1 MLKRSFRV
9 VRLPLRIIVG
19 GFFGDEGKGKIASY
33 LGITDNPAIAVRTG
47 AINAG
52 HTVVYNGSKFKLRIT
67 PSSFINK
74 NVRLMVAAGA
84 LIRFDVLF
92 KELNELGVKGRLF
105 LDYNTGVIEEKH
117 VEAERRDSILT
128 GKIGSTLQ
136 GVGAAMCDRVLRRLK
151 LARDFKELSGMLTS
165 VSEEVNEALEKDLE
179 VHLEGTQGLFLSL
192 YHGTYPYVTSRDTT
206 ASAVAS
212 EVGVGPKVVDD
223 VIVVFKSYV
232 TRVGGGPLE
241 GELSEEEIRKR
252 GWVEIATVTGR
263 VRRAAPFNVKM
274 ARKAV
279 VVNSATQVA
288 ITNIDKLFPEARGI
302 REWSKLPM
310 KARRWVE
317 DVESKLKTPVTLIGT
332 GPDVKEIIDRRKDFG
347 LI

>member
-1 MLKRSFRV
+1 MPLK
-9 VRLPLRIIVG
+9 IIVG

-33 LGITDNPAIAVRTG
+33 LGVADNPAIAVRTG

-52 HTVVYNGSKFKLRIT
+52 HTVVYNGVKIKLRIT
-67 PSSFINK
+67 PSAFINK
-74 NVRLMVAAGA
+74 RTRLLVAAGA
-84 LIRFDVLF
+84 LVRLDVLF

-117 VEAERRDSILT
+117 VEAEKRDSILA

-151 LARDFKELSGMLTS
+151 LARDFKELSKMLTN
-165 VSEEVNEALEKDLE
+165 VSEEVNNALEKGLE
-179 VHLEGTQGLFLSL
+179 IHLEGTQGLFLSL

-212 EVGVGPKVVDD
+212 EVGVGPKAVDD

-232 TRVGGGPLE
+232 TRVGEGPLE
-241 GELSEEEIRKR
+241 GELPEDEVRRR

-263 VRRAAPFNVKM
+263 VRRAAPFNIEM
-274 ARKAV
+274 AKKAV
-279 VVNSATQVA
+279 VMNSATQVA
-288 ITNIDKLFPEARGI
+288 ITNIDKLFPQARGV
-302 REWSKLPM
+302 REWSKLPRE
-310 KARRWVE
+310 ARRWVE
-317 DVESKLKTPVTLIGT
+317 DIESKLKTPVTLIGT
-332 GPDVKEIIDRRKDFG
+332 GSDVKEIIDRRKDLG
-347 LI
+347 LK